1 MSDCKINQFMEF
13 GDIIYLLLMLAF
25 FVFGIFNDSKK
36 KKKKVDT
43 STPPIN
49 PEYDRKIRD
58 VFREVFQHPEKQ
70 SAPPPVPKTAKI
82 KSQAATPS
90 LASVHSATH
99 REFQSSLD
107 LVTNFE
113 GESSLKGS
121 LFTSELFD
129 KQKEMKVTETFHP
142 ILEQLRS
149 KEGQSEIR
157 KAVIY
162 SEILN
167 RKY

>member
-1 MSDCKINQFMEF
+1 MEF
-13 GDIIYLLLMLAF
+13 GDIVYLILMLGF
-25 FVFGIFNDSKK
+25 IVFGIFNDSKK
-36 KKKKVDT
+36 KKRKADT

-49 PEYDRKIRD
+49 PGDDLDIRD
-58 VFREVFQHPEKQ
+58 VFREVFQNSDKS
-70 SAPPPVPKTAKI
+70 SAPPPAPKKTDRKA
-82 KSQAATPS
+82 SQKAAT
-90 LASVHSATH
+90 ATIPTEKS
-99 REFQSSLD
+99 RPVFQSSMD

-121 LFTSELFD
+121 MFASELMD
-129 KQKEMKVTETFHP
+129 TRKEMKVSETFHP

-149 KEGQSEIR
+149 KDGQAEMR

>member
-1 MSDCKINQFMEF
+1 MEF
-13 GDIIYLLLMLAF
+13 GDIIYLILLLAF
-25 FVFGIFNDSKK
+25 VVFGIFNDSKK
-36 KKKKVDT
+36 RKKISE
-43 STPPIN
+43 ST
-49 PEYDRKIRD
+49 
-58 VFREVFQHPEKQ
+58 QPEKQ
-70 SAPPPVPKTAKI
+70 PIPPPTPKTVKS
-82 KSQAATPS
+82 KSQ
-90 LASVHSATH
+90 LARPTASSAGYTY

-121 LFTSELFD
+121 MFASGLFD
-129 KQKEMKVTETFHP
+129 NHREMKVEETLHP

-149 KEGQSEIR
+149 KDGQSEIR

>member
-1 MSDCKINQFMEF
+1 MEF
-13 GDIIYLLLMLAF
+13 GDIVYLILMLGF
-25 FVFGIFNDSKK
+25 IVFGIFNDSKK
-36 KKKKVDT
+36 KKRKADT

-49 PEYDRKIRD
+49 PEDDRDIRD
-58 VFREVFQHPEKQ
+58 VFREVFQNSDKP
-70 SAPPPVPKTAKI
+70 STPPPAPKKTDR
-82 KSQAATPS
+82 KSSREVVAAIPANKTRP
-90 LASVHSATH
+90 V
-99 REFQSSLD
+99 FQSSMD

-121 LFTSELFD
+121 MFASELTN
-129 KQKEMKVTETFHP
+129 KQKEMKVSETFHP

-149 KEGQSEIR
+149 KDGQAEMR

>member
-1 MSDCKINQFMEF
+1 MEF

-36 KKKKVDT
+36 KKKKINK
-43 STPPIN
+43 STEPIN
-49 PEYDRKIRD
+49 REIRE
-58 VFREVFQHPEKQ
+58 VFREVFQNKEKQ
-70 SAPPPVPKTAKI
+70 PVPPPTPTTVKRKKQPVTTATSTAKY
-82 KSQAATPS
+82 TP
-90 LASVHSATH
+90 

-121 LFTSELFD
+121 MFASDLFD
-129 KQKEMKVTETFHP
+129 GQKEMKARETFHP

-149 KEGQSEIR
+149 RDGQSEIR

>member
-1 MSDCKINQFMEF
+1 MEF

-36 KKKKVDT
+36 KKKKIDK
-43 STPPIN
+43 STEPIN
-49 PEYDRKIRD
+49 REIRE
-58 VFREVFQHPEKQ
+58 VFREVFQNKEKQ
-70 SAPPPVPKTAKI
+70 PVPPPTPKAVKK
-82 KSQAATPS
+82 KSQVATPTIS
-90 LASVHSATH
+90 SAKST
-99 REFQSSLD
+99 RPAFQSSLD

-121 LFTSELFD
+121 MFASELFD
-129 KQKEMKVTETFHP
+129 KQKEMKMAEIFHP

-149 KEGQSEIR
+149 KDGQSEIR

>member
-1 MSDCKINQFMEF
+1 MEF

-36 KKKKVDT
+36 KKKKISK
-43 STPPIN
+43 STQPVN
-49 PEYDRKIRD
+49 LEEEFRD
-58 VFREVFQHPEKQ
+58 VFREVFQKPQ
-70 SAPPPVPKTAKI
+70 RQPIPPPTPKTVKNR
-82 KSQAATPS
+82 SQ
-90 LASVHSATH
+90 LARPAMTSARST
-99 REFQSSLD
+99 RYEFQSSLD
-107 LVTNFE
+107 LVTDFE

-121 LFTSELFD
+121 LFASELFD
-129 KQKEMKVTETFHP
+129 NRSEMKTVETVHP

-149 KEGQSEIR
+149 KDGQSEIR

>member
-1 MSDCKINQFMEF
+1 MEF
-13 GDIIYLLLMLAF
+13 GDIIYLILMLAF

-36 KKKKVDT
+36 KQKKISK
-43 STPPIN
+43 STQPVN
-49 PEYDRKIRD
+49 REGEFRD
-58 VFREVFQHPEKQ
+58 VFREIFQKPQ
-70 SAPPPVPKTAKI
+70 QQPVPPPTPKTVRS
-82 KSQAATPS
+82 KSQLAKPT
-90 LASVHSATH
+90 LASARSTY

-107 LVTNFE
+107 LVTDFE

-121 LFTSELFD
+121 LFASELFD
-129 KQKEMKVTETFHP
+129 NHREMKAVETFHP

-149 KEGQSEIR
+149 KNGQSEIR

>member
-1 MSDCKINQFMEF
+1 MEF
-13 GDIIYLLLMLAF
+13 GDIIYLILLLAF
-25 FVFGIFNDSKK
+25 VVFGIFNDSNKK
-36 KKKKVDT
+36 RKKISE
-43 STPPIN
+43 ST
-49 PEYDRKIRD
+49 
-58 VFREVFQHPEKQ
+58 QPEKQ
-70 SAPPPVPKTAKI
+70 PIPPPTPKTVKS
-82 KSQAATPS
+82 KSQ
-90 LASVHSATH
+90 LARSTINPVGRTY

-121 LFTSELFD
+121 MFASGLFD
-129 KQKEMKVTETFHP
+129 NHQEMKVEETIHP

-149 KEGQSEIR
+149 KDGQSEIR

>member
-1 MSDCKINQFMEF
+1 MEF
-13 GDIIYLLLMLAF
+13 GDIIYLILILAF

-36 KKKKVDT
+36 KKKEISKNTQPV
-43 STPPIN
+43 N
-49 PEYDRKIRD
+49 LEEEFRD
-58 VFREVFQHPEKQ
+58 VFREVFQKPQRQ
-70 SAPPPVPKTAKI
+70 SVPPPTPKTVKN
-82 KSQAATPS
+82 KSQ
-90 LASVHSATH
+90 LARPTITSARSTH
-99 REFQSSLD
+99 WEFQSSLD
-107 LVTNFE
+107 LVTDFE

-121 LFTSELFD
+121 MFASELFNNR
-129 KQKEMKVTETFHP
+129 QEMKAMETVHP

-149 KEGQSEIR
+149 KNGQSEIR